1 MTREEALKIL
11 QEERLKLYNWYGDHP
26 IAPNEM
32 ILAKEGDRWVVSA
45 ADERAAVAD
54 TSSVDFDTEEEA
66 LDYFIPLVR
75 LEKEGRDWSFRD
87 IPEVEELMDT
97 AYWVTHPPGTKP
109 RNFGSYYLIA
119 MIFAVV
125 LLAAFLAE
133 MWWLLLIFLAFLGL
147 AAGAVFLARRGF
159 RRFFPGN
166 VEKDEQQ
173 R

>member
-11 QEERLKLYNWYGDHP
+11 QEEGLKLYNWYGDHP

-32 ILAKEGDRWVVSA
+32 ILAKEGDQWVVSA

-54 TSSVDFDTEEEA
+54 TSVVDFDTEEEA

-109 RNFGSYYLIA
+109 RDFNFYYPA
-119 MIFAVV
+119 AVALFFV
-125 LLAAFLAE
+125 FLAAFLVQL
-133 MWWLLLIFLAFLGL
+133 WWLALIFLVLLGL
-147 AAGAVFLARRGF
+147 VAGIVFLVRRGIE
-159 RRFFPGN
+159 RCFPKTGK
-166 VEKDEQQ
+166 KDDFQ
-173 R
+173 